1 MPPAFYAFPLP
12 KSADMQHRPVGRI
25 LSVLHASPESS
36 AQPSLRRILSFVG
49 ENLHPDEFALYRRFL
64 GRKFFPK
71 EYIRVFGK
79 ISSQNGKFSQKAKA
93 SDKAPPSTAQG
104 YISSVPP

>member
-12 KSADMQHRPVGRI
+12 KSADMQHRPAGRI
-25 LSVLHASPESS
+25 LSVLHASPESA

-64 GRKFFPK
+64 GRKFFP
-71 EYIRVFGK
+71 IRIYSCFLENLLSKRK
-79 ISSQNGKFSQKAKA
+79 IFPKG
-93 SDKAPPSTAQG
+93 
-104 YISSVPP
+104 